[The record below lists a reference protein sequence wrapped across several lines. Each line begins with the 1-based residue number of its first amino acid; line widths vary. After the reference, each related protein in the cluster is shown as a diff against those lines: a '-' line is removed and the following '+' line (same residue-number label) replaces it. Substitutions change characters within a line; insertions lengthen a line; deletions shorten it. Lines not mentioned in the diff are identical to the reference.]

1 MPRSFTQ
8 LTMDERRIVSQM
20 LQAKAR
26 LAQIASILGRHRST
40 VHREIKR
47 NWWHDKE
54 VPQADG
60 YWHMTAQTLYE
71 QRRRHIASC
80 ISIRNCVMSS
90 SIV

>member
-40 VHREIKR
+40 VHREI
-47 NWWHDKE
+47 
-54 VPQADG
+54 
-60 YWHMTAQTLYE
+60 
-71 QRRRHIASC
+71 
-80 ISIRNCVMSS
+80 
-90 SIV
+90 